1 MNQLPAFILLAGF
14 SASTVVHADLL
25 PPEAREAVERHIK
38 NPKAYDQVDQYCSN
52 KSVGQR
58 CNIDGSVLSGGGGGE
73 CRIGL
78 NPDMKHID
86 LSCRRDDVVVIDRK
100 LGNQPF
106 LADQNLCLKFDLPGV
121 KENLDH
127 ENLTCL
133 DGNLMPID
141 QFCTDKKIG
150 ADCVVSLTRN
160 GVPETA
166 PGVCGIEIEKKG
178 FYYMGK
184 RTAQRKVISCQA
196 KERRTLEYKP
206 VPWWQ
211 KLLQ

>member
-1 MNQLPAFILLAGF
+1 
-14 SASTVVHADLL
+14 
-25 PPEAREAVERHIK
+25 
-38 NPKAYDQVDQYCSN
+38 
-52 KSVGQR
+52 
-58 CNIDGSVLSGGGGGE
+58 
-73 CRIGL
+73 
-78 NPDMKHID
+78 
-86 LSCRRDDVVVIDRK
+86 
-100 LGNQPF
+100 
-106 LADQNLCLKFDLPGV
+106 
-121 KENLDH
+121 
-127 ENLTCL
+127 
-133 DGNLMPID
+133 MPID